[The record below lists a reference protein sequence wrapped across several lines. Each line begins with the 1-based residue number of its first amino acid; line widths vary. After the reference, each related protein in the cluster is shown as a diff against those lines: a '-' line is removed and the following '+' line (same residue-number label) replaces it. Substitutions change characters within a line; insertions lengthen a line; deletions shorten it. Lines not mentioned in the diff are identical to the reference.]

1 VFFKQKSK
9 GMMKMVDKS
18 IYKEKNIKILKG
30 NAMDIFTTQLT
41 RVVQTPIKATSLKV
55 KALMKESG
63 SGGLKEDLDHLE
75 NHQYYFVDEKK
86 HRQHKNNPEAEV
98 KEEQN
103 EEVKGGDGDLHLV
116 QEALNKDDEEIIDD
130 KNHLDLYV

>member
-1 VFFKQKSK
+1 
-9 GMMKMVDKS
+9 
-18 IYKEKNIKILKG
+18 
-30 NAMDIFTTQLT
+30 MDIFTTQLT

-63 SGGLKEDLDHLE
+63 SGGLKEDLNHLE

-86 HRQHKNNPEAEV
+86 HREYKSPPKAEV
-98 KEEQN
+98 NEEQN
-103 EEVKGGDGDLHLV
+103 EEVKEGDGDLHLV
-116 QEALNKDDEEIIDD
+116 QQALSKEDEEIIDD

>member
-1 VFFKQKSK
+1 
-9 GMMKMVDKS
+9 
-18 IYKEKNIKILKG
+18 
-30 NAMDIFTTQLT
+30 MDIFTTQLT

-63 SGGLKEDLDHLE
+63 SGGLKEDLNHLE

-86 HRQHKNNPEAEV
+86 HREHKNTPKAEV
-98 KEEQN
+98 N
-103 EEVKGGDGDLHLV
+103 EEVKEGDGDLHLV
-116 QEALNKDDEEIIDD
+116 QQALSKEDEEITDD